1 MYKAVFQNSKAA
13 LAFAAMIL
21 FSAVSVVG
29 TSEDS
34 GVLIRAVDNLEEQR
48 ASIASDA
55 AEFAERNSGGDVPEA
70 EAAEPKVFGDFAPVD
85 EATARQATTVAPKG
99 PPPPGYDLMTA
110 PLAPGAQIGD
120 EQPVEAIIT
129 DRQMTIEPN

>member
-21 FSAVSVVG
+21 FSAVSMVG
-29 TSEDS
+29 TSEDN
-34 GVLIRAVDNLEEQR
+34 GLLIRAVDNLEAQR
-48 ASIASDA
+48 ASIVSDA
-55 AEFAERNSGGDVPEA
+55 AEFAERNSGGDEPKA
-70 EAAEPKVFGDFAPVD
+70 EAPEPKVFGDFNPDD
-85 EATARQATTVAPKG
+85 EATGRQLKTVVQKG
-99 PPPPGYDLMTA
+99 PPPPGHDLMTA

-120 EQPVEAIIT
+120 DQPAEPVIT

>member
-21 FSAVSVVG
+21 FSAVSMVG
-29 TSEDS
+29 TSEDN
-34 GVLIRAVDNLEEQR
+34 GVLIRAVDNLEAQR

-55 AEFAERNSGGDVPEA
+55 AEFAERNSDGDVPKVEA
-70 EAAEPKVFGDFAPVD
+70 PEPKVFGEFTPAD
-85 EATARQATTVAPKG
+85 EAAARQAKTVAPKG

-120 EQPVEAIIT
+120 DQPAEPVIT

>member
-21 FSAVSVVG
+21 FSAVSMVG
-29 TSEDS
+29 TSEDN
-34 GVLIRAVDNLEEQR
+34 GVLIRAVDNLEEKR
-48 ASIASDA
+48 ASIANDA

-70 EAAEPKVFGDFAPVD
+70 EVAKPVVFGDFSPVD
-85 EATARQATTVAPKG
+85 EAAARQVTAIAPKG
-99 PPPPGYDLMTA
+99 PPPAGYDLMTA